1 MNCYEE
7 IGEGKD
13 MQTVSYNRKTI
24 VALLLAGAFISI
36 LNQTLMITAIPP
48 IMEEMGITANT
59 GQWLTTVFMLVN
71 GIMIPISA
79 FLLER
84 FTTRQLFIT
93 AMSIFAIGTLIS
105 GIAPNFS
112 FLLVGRVIQSAG
124 AGVML
129 PLMQT
134 VFLLI
139 FPVHKR
145 GSAMGLI
152 GLVISFA
159 PALGPAISGWVTEH
173 YSWRVLFFI
182 ILPIAIV
189 DIIIAFFALKNVT
202 ELKKPKLD
210 IPSVILS
217 SFGFGG
223 LLYGFTSAGNN
234 GWGASLTIIS
244 LTVGVVSLF
253 MFILRQ
259 LRLQHPMLE
268 FRVFTYSLFPL
279 AVVIG
284 IISFMGLIGTETLIP
299 LYMQNMR
306 EFTAFEAGIALL
318 PGALISGFM
327 SPITGRIFDRYGAR
341 KLAMT
346 GLLIVAVSSIPFTRL
361 DTETSL
367 AFMTIMYS
375 IRMFGLSMVMM
386 PISTAALN
394 QLPKRLIPHGAAMD
408 NTIRQVGASVGTA
421 ILVTVMTTTGETAA
435 RADIPNPAIYGVNV
449 AFIVITVL
457 AFVGLLTSFF
467 VRDSKTSQEEVEK
480 RDLERLREK
489 QHDNQ
494 KIYQK
499 A

>member
-71 GIMIPISA
+71 GIMIPVSA

-84 FTTRQLFIT
+84 FTTRQLFVT

-284 IISFMGLIGTETLIP
+284 INRDRNTYPTL
-299 LYMQNMR
+299 Y
-306 EFTAFEAGIALL
+306 AKHA
-318 PGALISGFM
+318 
-327 SPITGRIFDRYGAR
+327 
-341 KLAMT
+341 
-346 GLLIVAVSSIPFTRL
+346 
-361 DTETSL
+361 
-367 AFMTIMYS
+367 
-375 IRMFGLSMVMM
+375 
-386 PISTAALN
+386 
-394 QLPKRLIPHGAAMD
+394 
-408 NTIRQVGASVGTA
+408 
-421 ILVTVMTTTGETAA
+421 
-435 RADIPNPAIYGVNV
+435 
-449 AFIVITVL
+449 
-457 AFVGLLTSFF
+457 
-467 VRDSKTSQEEVEK
+467 
-480 RDLERLREK
+480 
-489 QHDNQ
+489 
-494 KIYQK
+494 
-499 A
+499 